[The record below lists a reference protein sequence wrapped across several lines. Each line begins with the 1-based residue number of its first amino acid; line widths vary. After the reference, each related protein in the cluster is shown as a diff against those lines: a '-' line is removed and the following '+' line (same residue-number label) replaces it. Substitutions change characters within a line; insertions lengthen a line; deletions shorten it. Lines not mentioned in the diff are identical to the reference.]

1 MPLNL
6 EIGDLRVAVTEG
18 VAGVAEA
25 WQRIIFLYFFS
36 KFCLP
41 GKPWIE
47 DRCITRWW
55 FCQILFIQFPWGI
68 DSIWLIS
75 MGWNHRWGPQIQMKH
90 WPCWRLLAG
99 RRGDVSNVRNHYY
112 SNSFCVAVTF
122 FCVLGNHQ
130 GFFWRPWSLLKSQVD
145 RNFQQDHSKG
155 RCDLVQNFHAAV
167 ALTLGWSQKSTLSV
181 GTAVSQHFQLQCE
194 KAKNRTLKSR
204 KIWRLSNTERL
215 KRWVFFCGAS
225 AQRIERRDA
234 NWKTRNLSTFHCSSN
249 MTCLESLCSSL
260 FFLQQIAR

>member
-1 MPLNL
+1 MVLSNTFYSIPLGNWFNL
-6 EIGDLRVAVTEG
+6 TNINGLKPQVGPPDPDEALAMLEAIG
-18 VAGVAEA
+18 
-25 WQRIIFLYFFS
+25 WQARR
-36 KFCLP
+36 CLKCKEP
-41 GKPWIE
+41 LL
-47 DRCITRWW
+47 
-55 FCQILFIQFPWGI
+55 FQFIL
-68 DSIWLIS
+68 
-75 MGWNHRWGPQIQMKH
+75 
-90 WPCWRLLAG
+90 CCC
-99 RRGDVSNVRNHYY
+99 NV
-112 SNSFCVAVTF
+112 F

-225 AQRIERRDA
+225 AKRIERRDA
-234 NWKTRNLSTFHCSSN
+234 NWKNQESLNLS
-249 MTCLESLCSSL
+249 L
-260 FFLQQIAR
+260 F